1 MWSHHDSGHI
11 LSMQSSAKNIFLSL
25 CRCYMV
31 LYLLNAFSACGN
43 SIRSNRSISRHSVA
57 LSKSTALNLALSTH
71 GRCFQNCS
79 EHVSTSVRCALKTGR
94 TQTWSEED
102 LIGEIFR
109 EKETR
114 SPEDRLTQLW
124 TTATFMA
131 DCLTTISIG
140 LWRNYIVI

>member
-1 MWSHHDSGHI
+1 VESSWFWAYPEYAK
-11 LSMQSSAKNIFLSL
+11 LSKKYLSEFVQ
-25 CRCYMV
+25 V
-31 LYLLNAFSACGN
+31 LYLRNAFSACGN

-124 TTATFMA
+124 TTHPATFMA